1 MWELALLLALVAAGW
16 FAFAAL
22 RVREIAIDFARA
34 ACDRQGLQFLDFTV
48 QGARTR
54 FARNAQGRATLR
66 RIYPFEFTEDGA
78 NRRTGSIVMLG
89 SEVES
94 LHLVPYRVA

>member
-1 MWELALLLALVAAGW
+1 MLEFVLLIGLVAVGW
-16 FAFAAL
+16 FAYAAL
-22 RVREIAIDFARA
+22 HAREIAIAYARA

-54 FARNAQGRATLR
+54 LARNAQGHATFR

-89 SEVES
+89 TDVES
-94 LHLVPYRVA
+94 LHLEPYRVG